1 MTPTL
6 NDQLIALGAHVEVFG
21 LCCRE
26 TGEAIVSF
34 GRTAR
39 RAIASSILALSRER
53 RAEYWTLRK
62 EGMYPLDALARMR
75 VGEGSQRNKSQTVV

>member
-6 NDQLIALGAHVEVFG
+6 KDHLIALGAHMEVFG
-21 LCCRE
+21 RRCGE

-34 GRTAR
+34 ERTAR
-39 RAIASSILALSRER
+39 RAIASSVWALSRER

-62 EGMYPLDALARMR
+62 TGMYPLDALARMR
-75 VGEGSQRNKSQTVV
+75 GWKGESTI